1 MRIYNKGHFIS
12 GIVMVLLGL
21 LNLGLAIVRSDLDI
35 SLGVLLLGLFSLG
48 GHFYYRSM
56 IKKLS
61 TVDKLEKMDER
72 NQFVLL
78 KNRSS
83 AFQIQKY
90 IYLGLT
96 TVCFVMAAI
105 QDSEMFEYIGTG
117 FGLAFA
123 ISLFLDIATFVYY
136 ESKS

>member
-48 GHFYYRSM
+48 GHFIYRSM
-56 IKKLS
+56 NKKLS

-78 KNRSS
+78 K
-83 AFQIQKY
+83 
-90 IYLGLT
+90 
-96 TVCFVMAAI
+96 
-105 QDSEMFEYIGTG
+105 TG
-117 FGLAFA
+117 VVHFKFKNTF
-123 ISLFLDIATFVYY
+123 ILD
-136 ESKS
+136 

>member
-1 MRIYNKGHFIS
+1 MKIYNKEHFIS

-21 LNLGLAIVRSDLDI
+21 LNLGLSIVRNDLDI

-48 GHFYYRSM
+48 GHFIYRSLN
-56 IKKLS
+56 KKLT

-78 KNRSS
+78 KSRSS

-90 IYLGLT
+90 TYLGLT
-96 TVCFVMAAI
+96 ALCFVVAAI
-105 QDSEMFEYIGTG
+105 QDSKMFEYIATG

-123 ISLFLDIATFVYY
+123 ISLFLDIATFVFY